1 MLAPSSR
8 PQSGLARSLKEGGKA
23 KGKVARAKGLQER
36 ILPCGWLGLVRQV
49 LLFAGAYMSYSVVR
63 AIAEVNN
70 TVPFDHA
77 TDIIHLERSLHIFV
91 EPAIQSWA
99 MSSHALMDV
108 SSWLY
113 VNAQTTVAI
122 TALVYIYLRHNKAYY
137 PLRNKL
143 VISMAIALIGY
154 VVFPTAPP
162 RFLPEWGF
170 VDTVANFTSVTG
182 AHGNAS
188 MTGLVNPYAAVPS
201 MHVAFALMIGWQLSK
216 LVRTKALKVFWAL
229 YPLIITFVVIAT
241 ANHFIF
247 DVATGALTAGLSAYG
262 ARRLQWLRPLAWRR
276 RSLAAPA
283 GAGG

>member
-1 MLAPSSR
+1 MHYPSSAMLASSSR
-8 PQSGLARSLKEGGKA
+8 PQAALGRSLEA
-23 KGKVARAKGLQER
+23 KGTKKGLQE
-36 ILPCGWLGLVRQV
+36 IVLPCGWLDLARQV
-49 LLFAGAYMSYSVVR
+49 LLFAGAYMSYSIVR

-77 TDIIHLERSLHIFV
+77 SEIIHLERSLHIFV

-143 VISMAIALIGY
+143 MISMLIALIGY

-182 AHGNAS
+182 AHGDAS

-201 MHVAFALMIGWQLSK
+201 MHVAFALMIGWQLAK
-216 LVRTKALKVFWAL
+216 LVRIRALKVFWAI

-241 ANHFIF
+241 ANHFVF

-262 ARRLQWLRPLAWRR
+262 ARRLQWLGPLAWRL

>member
-1 MLAPSSR
+1 MLAPPSR
-8 PQSGLARSLKEGGKA
+8 PQTALRRSLK
-23 KGKVARAKGLQER
+23 ARSTKQLQEK
-36 ILPCGWLGLVRQV
+36 ILPAGWLDLIRQV

-63 AIAEVNN
+63 AVAEVNN

-77 TDIIHLERSLHIFV
+77 SEIIHLERSLHIFV

-99 MSSHALMDV
+99 MSSHALMDIA
-108 SSWLY
+108 SWLY

-137 PLRNKL
+137 PLRNRL
-143 VISMAIALIGY
+143 VISMLIALIGY

-170 VDTVANFTSVTG
+170 VDTVANLTSVTG
-182 AHGNAS
+182 AHGSAS

-201 MHVAFALMIGWQLSK
+201 MHVAFALMIGWQLAR
-216 LVRTKALKVFWAL
+216 LVRFRALKVFWAL

-247 DVATGALTAGLSAYG
+247 DVAMGALTAGVSAYG
-262 ARRLQWLRPLAWRR
+262 ARRLEWLRPLAWRL